1 MNRKGARDMEKQG
14 ELLFNGQSIEKALND
29 LLFSKS
35 VALEYEP
42 ISSKKEPVS
51 PIEKKISRL
60 RYLMYRT
67 KKRRKQVKLAWRILR
82 LYELLDIEDEVA

>member
-1 MNRKGARDMEKQG
+1 MEKHG
-14 ELLFNGQSIEKALND
+14 ELLFNGRSIEKALND

-35 VALEYEP
+35 EPQAYEP
-42 ISSKKEPVS
+42 VKEIKPVS

-60 RYLMYRT
+60 RYLMRRT
-67 KKRRKQVKLAWRILR
+67 RKRRIQVKLAWRIIE